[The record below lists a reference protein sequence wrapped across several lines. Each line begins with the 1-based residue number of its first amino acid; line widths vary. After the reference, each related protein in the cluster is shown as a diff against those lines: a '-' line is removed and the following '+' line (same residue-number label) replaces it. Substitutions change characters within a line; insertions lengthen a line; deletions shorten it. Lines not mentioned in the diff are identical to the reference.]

1 MSRHIKCGKLFTSTE
16 DTARAEQTLV
26 VEDGRLTFIGASSEA
41 PPAGAGDDVLDYS
54 DYFVMPGMIDAHV
67 HISYGNA
74 KSEEDIDLFSAVEYR
89 ALRGLHAAQRVL
101 KAGFTSLADPAT
113 TSVVTLAVRDAIEAG
128 LFKGPRIT
136 SAGRQ
141 ITNRQGLADWYPTWI
156 GVPDTSVGIL
166 ARNAEEGVAEVRKQ
180 VKQGVDFIKIAM
192 DGDSMNPATGLIS
205 GYTQEETDALVGEA
219 HRLGKKVVV
228 HSRGAEAVL
237 YSARAK
243 ADVILHASWMDDEGL
258 EAVVK
263 NDCYLCPTLSLVI
276 NDIEFTRQT
285 DGCYPGF
292 PDAHKRELESARVAL
307 TKARAA
313 GVKFLYGTDCGF
325 AVTPYGEWNAR
336 ELEFYVEYL
345 GFSPAEALRSA
356 TQTNSEFV
364 RNGSD
369 VGILEPGRR
378 ADLLVVDGD
387 PLADIRILQDKS
399 RLHEILMD
407 GKPIDLDLNYDI
419 KELPLERSYSMW
431 SDVYTQA
438 RIAALN
444 GVPESERQAVLRA
457 V

>member
-16 DTARAEQTLV
+16 DTARVDQTLV

-41 PPAGAGDDVLDYS
+41 PPVAPGDDVLDYS
-54 DYFVMPGMIDAHV
+54 NHFVMPGMIDAHV
-67 HISYGNA
+67 HLSYGNA
-74 KSEEDIDLFSAVEYR
+74 KTEEDIDLFAPVEYR

-113 TSVVTLAVRDAIEAG
+113 TSVVTLAVRDAIDAG

-136 SAGRQ
+136 TAGRQ
-141 ITNRQGLADWYPTWI
+141 ITNRQGLSDWYPTWI
-156 GVPDTSVGIL
+156 GVPDTSIGIL
-166 ARNAEEGVAEVRKQ
+166 AKTAEEGIAEIRKQ
-180 VKQGVDFIKIAM
+180 AKQGADFIKIAM
-192 DGDSMNPATGLIS
+192 DGDSMNPATGLIA
-205 GYTQEETDALVGEA
+205 GYTQEETDAMIGEA

-228 HSRGAEAVL
+228 HSRGSEAVL

-258 EAVVK
+258 EAVLK

-276 NDIEFTRQT
+276 NDIEFTRPT

-292 PDAHKRELESARVAL
+292 PDAHKRELESARTVL
-307 TKARAA
+307 PKAREA
-313 GVKFLYGTDCGF
+313 GAKFLYGTDCGF

-336 ELEFYVEYL
+336 ELEFYVDYL

-364 RNGSD
+364 RKGGE
-369 VGILEPGRR
+369 VGTLELGRR

-387 PLADIRILQDKS
+387 PLADVRILQDKA

-438 RIAALN
+438 RVAALN
-444 GVPESERQAVLRA
+444 GAEEAEPKAVLRA